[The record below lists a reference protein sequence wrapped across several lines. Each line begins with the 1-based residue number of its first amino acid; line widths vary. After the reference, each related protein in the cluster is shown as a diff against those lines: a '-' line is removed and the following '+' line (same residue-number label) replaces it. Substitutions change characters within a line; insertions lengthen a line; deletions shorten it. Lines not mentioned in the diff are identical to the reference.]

1 MNWYLKVIKK
11 YAIFSGRARRKELW
25 MFVLINMIISNTIL
39 ALENVLG
46 ITSFDF
52 STMAIIFEDVLG
64 TNSFSFLGDLG
75 YGWLYLT
82 YNFATFI
89 PSLAAGVRRFH
100 DMGKS
105 GKSYFI
111 GLIPIIGMIILL
123 LWFCKDSQTG
133 ANKWG
138 ANPKE

>member
-1 MNWYLKVIKK
+1 
-11 YAIFSGRARRKELW
+11 
-25 MFVLINMIISNTIL
+25 MIISNAIL

-52 STMAIIFEDVLG
+52 SNMVMILEDVLG
-64 TNSFSFLGDLG
+64 TGTFSFFLGDFG

-111 GLIPIIGMIILL
+111 GLIPVIGVILLL
-123 LWFCKDSQTG
+123 LWFCKDSQAGT
-133 ANKWG
+133 NKWG